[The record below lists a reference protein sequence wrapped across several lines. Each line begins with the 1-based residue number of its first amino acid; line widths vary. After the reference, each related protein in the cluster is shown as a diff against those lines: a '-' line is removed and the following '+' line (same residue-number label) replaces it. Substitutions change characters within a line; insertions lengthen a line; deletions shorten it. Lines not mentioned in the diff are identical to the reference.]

1 MMHGNGCQWRGL
13 KICVA
18 ASSLFLSS
26 VVVRGQDGRRA
37 APSGPAPSEA
47 TPEIRVLAD
56 LIRDLQTQVQTLNSQ
71 LSEVR
76 TEQLRTS
83 QEARELRYEL
93 DLAKARM
100 LPAVDAAANSSPA
113 PLSQGYSSPSMPPS
127 PATVVA
133 MQDQAVP
140 DRAARSEEDQ
150 QLIDGKLN
158 DLYQTKV
165 ESGSKYRL
173 RLSGIVLL
181 NMYDN
186 HGTVENQDYPGVA
199 EPPQT

>member
-1 MMHGNGCQWRGL
+1 MRGHGCRRILL
-13 KICVA
+13 KICMA
-18 ASSLFLSS
+18 ASALFLFS
-26 VVVRGQDGRRA
+26 VVARGQEGGRA
-37 APSGPAPSEA
+37 APSGPSPSEA

-56 LIRDLQTQVQTLNSQ
+56 MIRDLQAQVQTLNSQ

-100 LPAVDAAANSSPA
+100 LPAVNAAANSSPA
-113 PLSQGYSSPSMPPS
+113 PVSQGYSSPSMPPS

-140 DRAARSEEDQ
+140 DRA
-150 QLIDGKLN
+150 
-158 DLYQTKV
+158 
-165 ESGSKYRL
+165 
-173 RLSGIVLL
+173 
-181 NMYDN
+181 
-186 HGTVENQDYPGVA
+186 
-199 EPPQT
+199 